1 MKVVR
6 VFLLGVFLLSGAAI
20 GGELSGEAPDF
31 TLPSLEGGNVKLSEQ
46 RGDVVMVNFWASWC
60 GPCRQEMPLLDDLYA
75 EYKDYGFVLLGVNV
89 DEDSEKAK
97 DLLKQVKVTF
107 PVLLDPESKVSAL
120 YDIDAMPST
129 VLIDRD
135 GNQRFLHRGYKPGY
149 EEKYEQQVKALVLE

>member
-1 MKVVR
+1 MKLITTLLIAIT
-6 VFLLGVFLLSGAAI
+6 LLGQAAVAS
-20 GGELSGEAPDF
+20 ELQGEAPDF
-31 TLPSLEGGNVKLSEQ
+31 TLPSLSGSNIKLSEN

-60 GPCRQEMPLLDDLYA
+60 GPCRQEMPLLDELYS

-97 DLLKQVKVTF
+97 DLLEQVKVSF
-107 PVLLDPESKVSAL
+107 PVLLDPQGKVSAL

-135 GNQRFLHRGYKPGY
+135 GNQRYLHRGFKPGY
-149 EEKYEQQVKALVLE
+149 EARYEEQVKALVLE

>member
-1 MKVVR
+1 MGLLR
-6 VFLLGVFLLSGAAI
+6 IFLVGFAVLAQAAVA
-20 GGELSGEAPDF
+20 GELSGEAPDF
-31 TLPSLEGGNVKLSEQ
+31 TLPSLSGENVKLSEK
-46 RGDVVMVNFWASWC
+46 RGEVVMVNFWASWC
-60 GPCRQEMPLLDDLYA
+60 GPCRQEMPLLNDLYA

-97 DLLKQVKVTF
+97 DLLEQVKVSF
-107 PVLLDPESKVSAL
+107 PVLLDPQSTVSAL